1 MQDEEMKIMI
11 TDTLPAT
18 FRSMQAG
25 AARLYHIFAESAM
38 GETKIILTFRSFR

>member
-25 AARLYHIFAESAM
+25 AARP
-38 GETKIILTFRSFR
+38 TIISQNDLSM